1 MDTACIYTT
10 YRGTA
15 EQKIATVTIYN
26 PTELNALTAEMQCQM
41 AEQLRQVEADET
53 VRAVLLRGAGE
64 KAFSSG
70 GSMESLKDVTSSQG
84 GEEMYRRGVAIR
96 DTLMG
101 MTKPVVAA
109 VSGWCIGGGFEIA
122 MACDLIYASETARF
136 GLTEVDIGLVPG
148 WGGAIRLPRR
158 TNLVR
163 AKEMLLLGTKITA
176 QEAYLQGVINRVFPT
191 DTLFS
196 EVDKILDTLAAK
208 PPLAVRGM
216 KEILSLGNLDTTF
229 EEARQVEHRLS
240 VELTGTADFREAVDA
255 FRHKRTPNFRVK

>member
-1 MDTACIYTT
+1 MEQACIAVT
-10 YRGTA
+10 YRGA
-15 EQKIATVTIYN
+15 PDRRVATLTLSN
-26 PTELNALTAEMQCQM
+26 PKELNALTQKMQEDL
-41 AEQLRQVEADET
+41 ALQLQRVEEDLS
-53 VRAVLLRGAGE
+53 VRAVLLRGEGE
-64 KAFSSG
+64 RAFSSG
-70 GSMESLKDVTSSQG
+70 GSMESLKDVTSTEA
-84 GEEMYRRGVAIR
+84 GEAMYRRGVAIR

-122 MACDLIYASETARF
+122 MACDLIYASESARF

-176 QEAYLQGVINRVFPT
+176 QEAYLQGIINRVFPNE
-191 DTLFS
+191 TLFE
-196 EVDKILDTLAAK
+196 EVDRILDQLAAK

-216 KEILSLGNLDTTF
+216 KEILSLNNLDTSF
-229 EEARQVEHRLS
+229 EDARLVEHRLS
-240 VELTGTADFREAVDA
+240 VELTGSQDFQEAVDA
-255 FRHKRTPNFRVK
+255 FRHKRLPHFQGR